1 MNIMD
6 QAQSKASWWKFI
18 QRKHASAKI
27 LPGGPLL
34 GGVGVAFVSILLI
47 SN

>member
-1 MNIMD
+1 MNITD
-6 QAQSKASWWKFI
+6 QVQSKASWWEFI
-18 QRKHASAKI
+18 QHKHASTKI

-47 SN
+47 SS